1 MKTTNSEP
9 VIYRTAAGRMGTAA
23 EETYLFDD
31 GLYALKAAKSFGYGT
46 VGVYDSVSEADQ
58 PEIRRTAD
66 YYVNGLEE
74 LVLA

>member
-1 MKTTNSEP
+1 MTKSEP